1 MDTIYPGRYFVETR
15 LYEINVPSFSLYSW
29 TLEQQ
34 HPRPPPWR
42 NSCIRTSHVYIY
54 IPCEYIIIAI
64 KIIFKTEDNVILGSF
79 YLKSFK
85 SDNFNSLILCGY
97 PA

>member
-34 HPRPPPWR
+34 HPRPPPLGE
-42 NSCIRTSHVYIY
+42 IPVYARLLSIY

-79 YLKSFK
+79 CFEE
-85 SDNFNSLILCGY
+85 FQVG
-97 PA
+97 